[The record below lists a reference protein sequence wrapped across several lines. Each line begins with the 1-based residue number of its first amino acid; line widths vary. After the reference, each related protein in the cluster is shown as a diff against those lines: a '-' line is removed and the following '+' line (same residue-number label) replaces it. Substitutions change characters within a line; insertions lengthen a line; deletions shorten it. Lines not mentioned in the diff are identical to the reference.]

1 MMANFALTY
10 GMKNNDLLVEI
21 KERLAVS
28 QGSRL
33 QRYLYNGPPRDGYNV
48 VESSVLSI

>member
-28 QGSRL
+28 QGSKYSDICIMDL
-33 QRYLYNGPPRDGYNV
+33 HGMD
-48 VESSVLSI
+48 IM

>member
-1 MMANFALTY
+1 MMANFTLTR

-28 QGSRL
+28 QGSKYSDICIMDLHRM
-33 QRYLYNGPPRDGYNV
+33 D
-48 VESSVLSI
+48 IM

>member
-1 MMANFALTY
+1 MMANFALTH

-28 QGSRL
+28 QGSKYSDICITDL
-33 QRYLYNGPPRDGYNV
+33 HGMD
-48 VESSVLSI
+48 IM